1 VTSIRFFTHP
11 DSTTALAGTCFIDAT
26 DNADAAAAAG
36 ARYDIGEQDRGR
48 DLAMQPATLIFALSR
63 VNWRAVNPQGDQ
75 AAGYEDMLR
84 QYHPLSRR
92 AAVPD
97 ANFQRNQDG
106 TVTVNAVDVFGV
118 DGTNAQSVFNARQIA
133 IAESLHFA
141 QFLRTHLRGFEHAR
155 IARFAPELYIR
166 ETRHVRGRML
176 LDGNYI
182 WNGERPPDTVALAA
196 YPLDV
201 HPVRPGAWGGDGW
214 AEIPHVY
221 GIPLRA
227 LVVYG
232 FRNLAVVG
240 PSISAT
246 HTASG
251 SLRVLPTTIAE
262 GEAAGKACAQLVHS
276 PHKQFADVL
285 AK

>member
-1 VTSIRFFTHP
+1 
-11 DSTTALAGTCFIDAT
+11 
-26 DNADAAAAAG
+26 
-36 ARYDIGEQDRGR
+36 
-48 DLAMQPATLIFALSR
+48 MQPATLIFALAGVKWKR
-63 VNWRAVNPQGDQ
+63 VNPQGGDQ
-75 AAGYEDMLR
+75 AAGYEDLVR
-84 QYHPLSRR
+84 KYRPLSPR

-97 ANFQRNQDG
+97 ANFQLNFDG

-118 DGTNAQSVFNARQIA
+118 DGTREASIADARRIA
-133 IAESLHFA
+133 EAESLHFTA
-141 QFLRTHLRGFEHAR
+141 FLRTHLDGFARAR
-155 IARFAPELYIR
+155 IARFAPDLYVR
-166 ETRHVRGRML
+166 ETRHVRGLML
-176 LDGNYI
+176 IDGNYI
-182 WNGERPPDTVALAA
+182 WNGERPYDTVALAA

-232 FRNLAVVG
+232 FRNLVMAG

-262 GEAAGKACAQLVHS
+262 GEAAGQACAQLVRS
-276 PHKQFADVL
+276 PHREFFDRCVRCL
-285 AK
+285 VRRRTETDISR